1 MCLAPTVVNGRPPL
15 ATLMKLP
22 RYNTTWESAASRR
35 ELKGAAQ
42 PQGEHRQQPSMT
54 RNASSGARRSQ
65 SVAPRRQSVHHSA
78 YERRSHST
86 EPSPS
91 SMRSEELP
99 IPRVG
104 GRTTSSSIHNVDANE
119 LVKMYDFA
127 TWNMYERIVSARRRR
142 LQIDSKQQSATAST
156 SAATSRQSSPG
167 QDDERRASDKGSP
180 GCNRGDSE
188 RRRSRTASA
197 ATAVKTRGPAD
208 TSNSAATSMTTD
220 ETDKSS
226 STSSL
231 TRTDS
236 AGTFPGL
243 VLQLEQIAAA
253 AKREAAHEGIGT
265 SDEFIFEM
273 DL

>member
-1 MCLAPTVVNGRPPL
+1 MSRGWSTQSRVCPSDDAEVIHFLRA
-15 ATLMKLP
+15 AT
-22 RYNTTWESAASRR
+22 
-35 ELKGAAQ
+35 
-42 PQGEHRQQPSMT
+42 
-54 RNASSGARRSQ
+54 
-65 SVAPRRQSVHHSA
+65 HS
-78 YERRSHST
+78 HVCH
-86 EPSPS
+86 
-91 SMRSEELP
+91 L
-99 IPRVG
+99 
-104 GRTTSSSIHNVDANE
+104 
-119 LVKMYDFA
+119 LVK

-236 AGTFPGL
+236 ARTFPGL

>member
-1 MCLAPTVVNGRPPL
+1 
-15 ATLMKLP
+15 
-22 RYNTTWESAASRR
+22 
-35 ELKGAAQ
+35 
-42 PQGEHRQQPSMT
+42 
-54 RNASSGARRSQ
+54 
-65 SVAPRRQSVHHSA
+65 
-78 YERRSHST
+78 
-86 EPSPS
+86 
-91 SMRSEELP
+91 
-99 IPRVG
+99 
-104 GRTTSSSIHNVDANE
+104 
-119 LVKMYDFA
+119 
-127 TWNMYERIVSARRRR
+127 
-142 LQIDSKQQSATAST
+142 
-156 SAATSRQSSPG
+156 
-167 QDDERRASDKGSP
+167 
-180 GCNRGDSE
+180 
-188 RRRSRTASA
+188 
-197 ATAVKTRGPAD
+197 VKTRGPAD

>member
-1 MCLAPTVVNGRPPL
+1 
-15 ATLMKLP
+15 MKLP

-42 PQGEHRQQPSMT
+42 PREERRPQQQQPSTTTT
-54 RNASSGARRSQ
+54 RTSASSGVRRSH
-65 SVAPRRQSVHHSA
+65 SATPRRQQFVQH

-104 GRTTSSSIHNVDANE
+104 GRRSSSSIHNVDANE

-142 LQIDSKQQSATAST
+142 LQIDSKQQPATATT
-156 SAATSRQSSPG
+156 SAATSRQSSPRN
-167 QDDERRASDKGSP
+167 QDDEDAP
-180 GCNRGDSE
+180 GCNRGDSD
-188 RRRSRTASA
+188 RATPSSGRIGGTA
-197 ATAVKTRGPAD
+197 ATAAIKTQESAD
-208 TSNSAATSMTTD
+208 TSNSAATSITAD

-226 STSSL
+226 STSSS
-231 TRTDS
+231 RTDS
-236 AGTFPGL
+236 PGTIPGL
-243 VLQLEQIAAA
+243 ALQLEQIAAA
-253 AKREAAHEGIGT
+253 AKRDAAHDGGGT
-265 SDEFIFEM
+265 GDDFIFEM